1 MHYYLLQG
9 NFDDCQS
16 LVKAAFADTTF
27 RSAVKLGA
35 VNSINWARIL
45 VQIIYYFHCYY
56 DVTEHIQEENQ
67 SNNININNN
76 TTSTTTSNN
85 TTATTTTNKMNN
97 KKFIFAVPTGNFGD
111 ILAGF
116 YAKQMGL
123 PIEKLVICTN
133 DNAILDNFMKNGEYK
148 CNKVVS
154 TIAPSMDIS
163 ISSNFERY
171 LYYLFDKNTSLLL
184 ESMLEFEKTG
194 RIQVSIEQLHSA
206 QEVFTSYSTTEMMI
220 LHTMRELFDTH
231 NYLVCPHTAT
241 AVAAVHNILSSTTDN
256 TPATTTTTTATNN
269 TTATTDTTSTIKQNE
284 PNNNQENNNIFVCL
298 ATAHPG
304 KFQKAVTL
312 ALEESARPGRVLLA
326 LQPPNLPTELELL
339 FNLPEKLSYLS
350 NSLEAI
356 QIYIQERI

>member
-1 MHYYLLQG
+1 M
-9 NFDDCQS
+9 
-16 LVKAAFADTTF
+16 KAAFADTTF

-45 VQIIYYFHCYY
+45 VQIIYYFRCYY
-56 DVTEHIQEENQ
+56 DITEHIQEEYL
-67 SNNININNN
+67 SNNTNIHNN
-76 TTSTTTSNN
+76 TTSSTTNADTTTSTTSNN
-85 TTATTTTNKMNN
+85 TTTTTTNNKMNN

-133 DNAILDNFMKNGEYK
+133 DNAILDNFMKTGEYK

-194 RIQVSIEQLHSA
+194 CIQVSIEQLHSA

-241 AVAAVHNILSSTTDN
+241 AVAAVYNILSSTTDN
-256 TPATTTTTTATNN
+256 TIATNTANN
-269 TTATTDTTSTIKQNE
+269 TTATNTTTATTSTIKQNE
-284 PNNNQENNNIFVCL
+284 SNIIQENNNIFVCL

-350 NSLEAI
+350 NSLEDI
-356 QIYIQERI
+356 QVYIQERI

>member
-1 MHYYLLQG
+1 M
-9 NFDDCQS
+9 
-16 LVKAAFADTTF
+16 
-27 RSAVKLGA
+27 
-35 VNSINWARIL
+35 
-45 VQIIYYFHCYY
+45 QIIYYFRCYY
-56 DVTEHIQEENQ
+56 DITEHIQEEYL
-67 SNNININNN
+67 SNNTNIHNN
-76 TTSTTTSNN
+76 TTSSTTNADTTTSTTSNN
-85 TTATTTTNKMNN
+85 TTTTTTNNKMNN

-133 DNAILDNFMKNGEYK
+133 DNAILDNFMKTGEYK

-194 RIQVSIEQLHSA
+194 CIQVSIEQLHSA

-241 AVAAVHNILSSTTDN
+241 AVAAVHSILSSTTDN
-256 TPATTTTTTATNN
+256 TIATNTANN
-269 TTATTDTTSTIKQNE
+269 TTATNTTTATTSTIKQNE

>member
-1 MHYYLLQG
+1 M
-9 NFDDCQS
+9 
-16 LVKAAFADTTF
+16 
-27 RSAVKLGA
+27 
-35 VNSINWARIL
+35 
-45 VQIIYYFHCYY
+45 
-56 DVTEHIQEENQ
+56 
-67 SNNININNN
+67 NNN
-76 TTSTTTSNN
+76 TTSTTTNTTNKSNN
-85 TTATTTTNKMNN
+85 TTTNNNNNKMNN

-133 DNAILDNFMKNGEYK
+133 DNAILDNFMKTGEYK

-194 RIQVSIEQLHSA
+194 CIQVSIEQLHSA

-241 AVAAVHNILSSTTDN
+241 AVAAVYNILSSTTDN
-256 TPATTTTTTATNN
+256 TIATNTANN
-269 TTATTDTTSTIKQNE
+269 TTATNTTTATTTITVLTIVEHAFIHRDAIILRND
-284 PNNNQENNNIFVCL
+284 NVNALIF
-298 ATAHPG
+298 A
-304 KFQKAVTL
+304 
-312 ALEESARPGRVLLA
+312 
-326 LQPPNLPTELELL
+326 
-339 FNLPEKLSYLS
+339 
-350 NSLEAI
+350 
-356 QIYIQERI
+356 YI